1 MRAKNDNLITY
12 RKKQRTQNEQ
22 LINRAIEHILK
33 LNGDVSFSM
42 VSKVTYDIANAEA
55 GEDGISLAGISKN
68 KLYRG
73 MVEKAKASHSLKT
86 NQTERSIKSLSVGD
100 IQMSMHS
107 LRIELAKLKKEN
119 RVLSQMLEI
128 KEPKKELIE
137 GVPSHLIERAKE
149 LRKAGKNMIERL
161 LELELVYI
169 DKQAQTLCV
178 AMYGD
183 VVIPNG
189 AFGLFFEKDENGAF

>member
-12 RKKQRTQNEQ
+12 RKKQRIQNEE
-22 LINRAIEHILK
+22 LIRRAIEHIVR

-42 VSKVTYDIANAEA
+42 VSKVTYDIANRDV

-68 KLYRG
+68 RLYRG
-73 MVEKAKASHSLKT
+73 MVEKAKASQSLKT
-86 NQTERSIKSLSVGD
+86 NQAERNIKNLSIGD

-119 RVLSQMLEI
+119 RVLSQMLEA
-128 KEPKKELIE
+128 KEPLREIVE
-137 GVPSHLIERAKE
+137 GVPLHLVEHAKE
-149 LRKAGKNMIERL
+149 LRRAGKSMIERL

-169 DKQAQTLCV
+169 DTQAQTLCV
-178 AMYGD
+178 AMYDD
-183 VVIPNG
+183 VVMPKG
-189 AFGLFFEKDENGAF
+189 AFELFFEQD